1 MPGAHDSG
9 VPAVAGRVANIFARE
24 ARRRLAPGTRRLALT
39 DAEREPG
46 VGNGLS
52 KHNETAR

>member
-1 MPGAHDSG
+1 MS
-9 VPAVAGRVANIFARE
+9 FARE
-24 ARRRLAPGTRRLALT
+24 ARRRRAAPGTRRLALT

-46 VGNGLS
+46 VGDGLS